1 MVPLTEKITR
11 LDPDF
16 PGFGIVISDTLAR
29 ENMKK
34 LGYVPREPYRVVFFM
49 NEGASI
55 PALRERYKNFTL
67 IFDADTI
74 EKKRTDFSVWF
85 RFMTVFS
92 IGVTVVLWSYIM
104 LLFL

>member
-1 MVPLTEKITR
+1 MAPLTEKITR

-16 PGFGIVISDTLAR
+16 PGFGIVISDALAR

-49 NEGASI
+49 NDGASI

-67 IFDADTI
+67 SFDVDTI
-74 EKKRTDFSVWF
+74 ERKRADFSVWF
-85 RFMTVFS
+85 RFMTIFS